1 MRRLFKFIKNIFR
14 PSYWCIDKKKF
25 SELWDYDMR
34 FNASFR
40 GIPAMTKFELS
51 MPQYKYL
58 WLYRRTQA
66 AVNTIW
72 YKFLYKKLL
81 RESYATN
88 IGLYENMNI
97 PKGLIIG
104 HAGDIVINGKAEF
117 GGNLMIT
124 HGVTI
129 GRDIRGKRAGVP
141 RFGKNVV
148 IRCNST
154 VVGNI
159 KIGDDVLIA
168 PNTFV
173 NFDVPSHSVVIG
185 NPATIHHRDNATE
198 GHIGIV
204 NE

>member
-1 MRRLFKFIKNIFR
+1 MDMNWKKLIK

-25 SELWDYDMR
+25 QEYWNYDMR

-40 GIPAMTKFELS
+40 GIPVMTKRELS

-58 WLYRRTQA
+58 RLYRLTQA
-66 AVNTIW
+66 ASNTIW
-72 YKFLYKKLL
+72 YKFLFKRLLKMSYK
-81 RESYATN
+81 TN

-104 HAGDIVINGKAEF
+104 HTGDIVINGNATF
-117 GGNLMIT
+117 DGNLMIT

-129 GRDIRGKRAGVP
+129 GRDIRGKRAGAP
-141 RFGKNVV
+141 HFGKDVV
-148 IRCNST
+148 IRCYST

-159 KIGDDVLIA
+159 NIGDDVLIA

-185 NPATIHHRDNATE
+185 NPATIHHREHATE

-204 NE
+204 KE